1 MSPRTHS
8 SAFQGARIR
17 ARGRRALGWSA
28 GTLACAWVLG
38 CGLFVSAPRA
48 SAQIGVTP
56 AELEGVD
63 VSERLDRPLPRDA
76 QFRDHTGKLVRLGDY
91 FDGKRPVALT
101 LAYHSCKVVCSMVL
115 GAKVEALKQQAWTLG
130 EQFRAVTISIDPRDT
145 PAIAAKKRRQM
156 LALYGRKAEAW
167 DFLVGDQ
174 ANIAKVAQAVG
185 FKYRYDERQDQYA
198 HPALLMLTKP
208 NGELARYLYG
218 LEFNP
223 QDVRLGLL
231 EAAQGKSISTL
242 EKVVLYCYMYDP
254 IGARYVVVARNVMK
268 LGGAI
273 TVVLLGMFLLV
284 MWRREARMRRRVEAR
299 SRAREQNTGAAA
311 HAGSEK
317 SQGTSGARA

>member
-1 MSPRTHS
+1 MSARAHS
-8 SAFQGARIR
+8 LPSRLR
-17 ARGRRALGWSA
+17 AALCACALG
-28 GTLACAWVLG
+28 LCALP
-38 CGLFVSAPRA
+38 AA
-48 SAQIGVTP
+48 AQVAVTP

-63 VSERLDRPLPRDA
+63 VAEKLDRPLPREA
-76 QFRDHTGKLVRLGDY
+76 QFRDHTGKSVRLGDY

-115 GAKVEALKQQAWTLG
+115 GAEVEALKQQPWTLG
-130 EQFRAVTISIDPRDT
+130 NEFRAVTISIDPRDT

-167 DFLVGDQ
+167 DFLVGDE
-174 ANIAKVAQAVG
+174 ANIAKVARAVG
-185 FKYRYDERQDQYA
+185 FQYRYDKEQDQYA

-223 QDVRLGLL
+223 NDVRIGLL
-231 EAAQGKSISTL
+231 EAAQGKSISTI
-242 EKVVLYCYMYDP
+242 EKAILYCYMYDP

-268 LGGAI
+268 LGGAV
-273 TVVLLGMFLLV
+273 TVLLLGMFLIV
-284 MWRREARMRRRVEAR
+284 MWRREARQRRREA
-299 SRAREQNTGAAA
+299 SAPANPP
-311 HAGSEK
+311 K